1 MLDCWKAD
9 PEERPSF
16 KQLVTRMEE
25 RWRGTLLTLI
35 RIKTYESD
43 ASNTD
48 TKPENDQL
56 LKWLVFKLKRFQEK
70 DGCVV
75 TRELAFVRW
84 I

>member
-1 MLDCWKAD
+1 MLDCWRAD

-16 KQLVTRMEE
+16 KQLVTRIEE
-25 RWRGTLLTLI
+25 MMTRDTPYFDLNED
-35 RIKTYESD
+35 YESD
-43 ASNTD
+43 ASNTE

-56 LKWLVFKLKRFQEK
+56 LKWLVFKLKRSQEK